1 MCSKIVDS
9 AKLTIADTAIIAADV
24 EIDAD
29 VSIGHY
35 AIIGSGVKISA
46 GTKIGAHC
54 VVGDQVVLGKNNILH
69 PFSSIGGHSQ
79 SRGGSL
85 EDGGRLVIG
94 DDNVIH
100 EYCTIN
106 RGSLTDGKVTIIG
119 NGNILMAYVH
129 VGHDCQLGD
138 NVILVNNTTL
148 AGHVKVGDGAVLGAF
163 TTVRQFSRIG
173 AYSFA
178 TESAA
183 LSKDVLPYI
192 RVRRSPAIVLGI
204 NHIGLTR
211 NGFTEDQ
218 VKIITEAYR
227 VIFRRGNTSEESINW
242 LQQHVEEHQ
251 CLLPMLDLLLNSEQ
265 GIVR

>member
-9 AKLTIADTAIIAADV
+9 SKLTIADTAIIADDV
-24 EIDAD
+24 EIEAG

-35 AIIGSGVKISA
+35 AIIGSGVKIGF
-46 GTKIGAHC
+46 GTKVGAHC
-54 VVGDQVVLGKNNILH
+54 VIGDQVTLGKNNILH
-69 PFSSIGGHSQ
+69 PFSSIGGYSQ
-79 SRGGSL
+79 SKGGSL
-85 EDGGRLVIG
+85 ESGGELSIG

-106 RGSLTDGKVTIIG
+106 RGSLKDGKVTRIG

-129 VGHDCQLGD
+129 VGHDCQLG
-138 NVILVNNTTL
+138 NNIILVNNTTL
-148 AGHVKVGDGAVLGAF
+148 AGHVVVYDGAVLGAF
-163 TTVRQFSRIG
+163 TTVRQFSKIG

-183 LSKDVLPYI
+183 LSKDVLPSI

-204 NHIGLTR
+204 NQIGLTR
-211 NGFTEDQ
+211 NGFAEDQ
-218 VKIITEAYR
+218 IKIITEAYR
-227 VIFRRGNTSEESINW
+227 VIFRRGNTSEESLAW
-242 LQQHVEEHQ
+242 LQENVKTHD
-251 CLLPMLDLLLNSEQ
+251 CLQPMLDLLLNSEQ